1 MQPLTDH
8 YRYVRNRRV
17 FIENVDYLRDY
28 LLEV

>member
-8 YRYVRNRRV
+8 YRYIRNSLV
-17 FIENVDYLRDY
+17 FSENVDYLRDY